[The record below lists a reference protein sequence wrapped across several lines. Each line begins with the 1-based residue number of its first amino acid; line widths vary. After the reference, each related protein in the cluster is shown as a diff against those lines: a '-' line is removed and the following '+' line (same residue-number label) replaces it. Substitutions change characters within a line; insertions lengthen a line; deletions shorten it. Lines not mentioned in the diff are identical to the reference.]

1 MTSSN
6 TPKTIVLKGDY
17 SVAKEKI
24 AAGAITPGHHIEL
37 TSADKVQV
45 CSAATDK
52 PLAVAVEQ
60 DFTGGSISTAYAADD
75 TVNYRVLQPGDE
87 FYGFIANSQNVAIG
101 ALLESDTAG
110 GFTALNSGVAKAVAL
125 EAVNNTSGAQAR
137 IKLEVI

>member
-1 MTSSN
+1 MSSSS

-17 SVAKEKI
+17 SIAKERI
-24 AAGAITPGHHIEL
+24 AAGAITPGHHL
-37 TSADKVQV
+37 ALASSGKVAV
-45 CSAATDK
+45 CAVKTNV

-60 DFTGGSISTAYAADD
+60 DFTGGSIATAYAADD

-87 FYGFIANSQNVAIG
+87 FYGFLANGQNVAIG
-101 ALLESDTAG
+101 ALLESDAAG
-110 GFTALNSGVAKAVAL
+110 GFTALAAGTAKAIAL